1 MGQIGG
7 SVARIVGGL
16 LRRLFTQAGTG
27 ARLGRPASREVR
39 VVRTR
44 KPLLRAGVL
53 ALSIGLTGLLVT
65 GCGRSPSSPAV
76 ATDTRL
82 ATTRFDGGFFT
93 IQQPRGW
100 RLVTAGSCSE
110 FAFFLRDP
118 DQPLRQIF
126 YFGQAGPV
134 YTNLYQRE
142 IDWTYAAM
150 GGYPTP
156 WADMP
161 VVDPLTPSSFLVQ
174 FPLVLASAL
183 GRTFMPD
190 GPKLEEV
197 QIVSTEP
204 MSSSI
209 SGGECALLRAVFLQN
224 GALGE
229 GLFCVTV
236 APLLPFTGAPGG
248 SIATGFLITGIT
260 AAKAE
265 FGSLVDDLTRCTE
278 SFTIEDGYV
287 ADCIAQQSQTYQ
299 RILQTGKTLGET
311 SDIIMQGWEERNQV
325 HDVLSE
331 KWSDTILGNER
342 LYDPDTGNVYQFEL
356 GFQDRYEAN
365 REEYRLRNLEPLPED
380 NYDLWLRTPLD
391 GEQHL

>member
-1 MGQIGG
+1 
-7 SVARIVGGL
+7 V
-16 LRRLFTQAGTG
+16 
-27 ARLGRPASREVR
+27 
-39 VVRTR
+39 
-44 KPLLRAGVL
+44 
-53 ALSIGLTGLLVT
+53 
-65 GCGRSPSSPAV
+65 
-76 ATDTRL
+76 DTRL
-82 ATTRFDGGFFT
+82 ATTRFNGGFFT
-93 IQQPRGW
+93 IEQPRGW
-100 RLVTAGSCSE
+100 QLSTAGACSD
-110 FAFFLRDP
+110 FSFFLRDP

-142 IDWTYAAM
+142 IDRTYTSM

-156 WADMP
+156 WVDMP

-174 FPLVLASAL
+174 FPLVLASEL

-204 MSSSI
+204 MLSPI
-209 SGGECALLRAVFLQN
+209 SGGECALVRAVFLQ
-224 GALGE
+224 GGVLGE

-236 APLLPFTGAPGG
+236 APLLPFTGSPGG

-278 SFTIEDGYV
+278 SFSIEDEYI
-287 ADCIAQQSQTYQ
+287 ADCIARQEQTYQ
-299 RILQTGKTLGET
+299 GILQAGKTLSET
-311 SDIIMQGWEERNQV
+311 SDIIMQAWEERNRV

-331 KWSDTILGNER
+331 KRSDTILGKER
-342 LYDPDTGNVYQFEL
+342 LYDPDTGDVYRFDL
-356 GFQDRYEAN
+356 GFQDRYEPN
-365 REEYRLRNLEPLPED
+365 RAEYRLRNLEPLPED
-380 NYDLWLRTPLD
+380 DYDLWMQTPLD

>member
-1 MGQIGG
+1 M
-7 SVARIVGGL
+7 V
-16 LRRLFTQAGTG
+16 
-27 ARLGRPASREVR
+27 
-39 VVRTR
+39 
-44 KPLLRAGVL
+44 VL
-53 ALSIGLTGLLVT
+53 AT

-82 ATTRFDGGFFT
+82 ATTRFNGGFFT
-93 IQQPRGW
+93 IDQPKGW
-100 RLVTAGSCSE
+100 ELSTAGACSD
-110 FAFFLRDP
+110 FSFFLHDR
-118 DQPLRQIF
+118 DQPLRQIL

-134 YTNLYQRE
+134 YTNYYQRE
-142 IDWTYAAM
+142 IDQTYAAM
-150 GGYPTP
+150 GGHPTP

-161 VVDPLTPSSFLVQ
+161 VVDPLTPSNFLVQ
-174 FPLVLASAL
+174 FPLVLASGI
-183 GRTFMPD
+183 GRAFMPD
-190 GPKLEEV
+190 GPKLEDV

-204 MSSSI
+204 MPSPVP
-209 SGGECALLRAVFLQN
+209 GGECALVRAVFLQ
-224 GALGE
+224 GGVLGE

-278 SFTIEDGYV
+278 SFAIEDRHI
-287 ADCIAQQSQTYQ
+287 AECIAQQEQTYQ
-299 RILQTGKTLGET
+299 GILQAGKTLSET
-311 SDIIMQGWEERNQV
+311 SDTIMRGWEERNQV

-331 KWSDTILGNER
+331 KWSDTILGKER
-342 LYDPDTGNVYQFEL
+342 LYDPATGNVYQFDL

-380 NYDLWLRTPLD
+380 DYDLWMRSPLD